1 MSAASLLAPRRVFVA
16 LSLVG
21 AGGLGVIALLGR
33 TSSGWREPAL
43 PAAIA
48 TVAAIGLSALL
59 ARTWSD
65 DRYVRLQTA
74 LLVALSALTAPI
86 AWFFGASSAFA
97 GVLALLLV
105 LVGLLGGGPV
115 EAPRSAIGSWLVYA
129 TIALSQATV
138 ATLGLAGVLPDESL
152 QPLMPPG
159 HALWEH
165 ALSNAMLQGVYVA
178 AFVAGRVFRRRYA
191 GVATELAA
199 ALRTAA
205 VRGALV
211 EEAREGMQQA
221 LAAGRRGL
229 FSGQTLGTYV
239 VGELIGRGG
248 HGEVYE
254 GRDTRDGRN
263 VAIKVLRGDRLSA
276 TGEVQRFLAEGE
288 AARRVSSPY
297 VPEIFHAAGLEA
309 AVPFIAM
316 ERLVGPDLHTKGQL
330 ARPELVELVEHA
342 TAALDA
348 VHASGQLHGDVH
360 PLNLIATPSGWKLI
374 DFGAS
379 AAPEQGGLP
388 RYAAPEKRDR
398 GAVPSKQSD
407 LYELAACLYLAV
419 TGRAPFADLTDE
431 PLARAVVHE
440 APVDPRQLATVSDDV
455 AAVLAL
461 ALSKRP
467 EKRPASAT
475 ELRQWFVAAL
485 DDNLAPELRERAR
498 ALPWSEPRTQAAPR
512 TSLAT
517 IEPPEPSVSI
527 ESAPAPSAP
536 SQPTIADEHRAAAWK
551 QAYLDRV
558 RRQRILVLGLCVSG
572 AGLLALITT
581 SPTAMWFSLACIA
594 AMALALV
601 VLPVAASATWTLISV
616 LSVGPAFAVGLHSGF
631 AAIVALVVFLGG
643 LFDPRDPQGSWW
655 KAHSS
660 TIAIVGVHTAAF
672 AAMTLGLVPDAGN
685 MPVRY
690 VHAPPGAGLL
700 LHGAVIA
707 TYIAS
712 HVSAMTI
719 HARYD
724 ALVRR
729 NELATRAAIQ
739 QEALLA
745 TARAEL
751 ERVAAGDVGGV
762 LTNARIGSYH
772 VGRLL
777 GRGGMGEVYEVT
789 RDNQRYALK
798 VIRGDRLSSATSARR
813 FAREATTLQRV
824 DSPYVARVIE
834 IGSDP
839 TLPFIVMELVEG
851 STLGEV
857 LRAHGALAPSTVR
870 DLIRD
875 LSRGLEDVHR
885 AGVVHRD
892 IKPGNIVR
900 ATRGGAHR
908 WMLIDFGIAR
918 LLDTPTESTGNT
930 LLGTPAFMA
939 PELVAGQS
947 ADVRTDTFALGVVAY
962 RALTGRSTWTI
973 PEALA
978 PRRVE
983 PRDPCADSTV
993 SADVG
998 LVLRIALAP
1007 DPQER
1012 FATAAEL
1019 AAAFDAAFEGTLD
1032 ERTRRR
1038 AESLL
1043 AAHPWRT

>member
-1 MSAASLLAPRRVFVA
+1 VFLT

-33 TSSGWREPAL
+33 TSSGWRAPSL

-48 TVAAIGLSALL
+48 LVLAIGLSALL
-59 ARTWSD
+59 ARTWND
-65 DRYVRLQTA
+65 ERYTWLQTA
-74 LLVALSALTAPI
+74 LLVVLSALTGPI
-86 AWFFGASSAFA
+86 AWFFGASSGFA

-115 EAPRSAIGSWLVYA
+115 EAPRSALGAWLVYA

-152 QPLMPPG
+152 QSLMPPG

-165 ALSNAMLQGVYVA
+165 AISNAMVQGVYVA
-178 AFVAGRVFRRRYA
+178 AFVTGRVFRRRYA
-191 GVATELAA
+191 RVATELAA
-199 ALRTAA
+199 SLRTAA
-205 VRGALV
+205 TRGALV

-254 GRDTRDGRN
+254 GRDTRDDRN

-288 AARRVSSPY
+288 AARRVDSPH
-297 VPEIFHAAGLEA
+297 VPHVFHAAGLEA

-316 ERLVGPDLHTKGQL
+316 ERLVGADLQTKGL
-330 ARPELVELVEHA
+330 LSRSELVELIEHA
-342 TAALDA
+342 TAALEA

-360 PLNLIATPSGWKLI
+360 PLNLIATASGWKLI

-388 RYAAPEKRDR
+388 RYAAPEKRTS
-398 GAVPSKQSD
+398 GVPSRQSD
-407 LYELAACLYLAV
+407 LYELAACLYLAIC
-419 TGRAPFADLTDE
+419 GRAPFADLTDE

-440 APVDPRQLATVSDDV
+440 APVDPRRLATVSDDV
-455 AAVLAL
+455 ATVLAL
-461 ALSKRP
+461 GLSKRP
-467 EKRPASAT
+467 EDRPADAS
-475 ELRQWFVAAL
+475 ELRRWFLAAL
-485 DDNLAPELRERAR
+485 DDSLAPELRDRAR
-498 ALPWSEPRTQAAPR
+498 ARPWSEPSTQVAPR
-512 TSLAT
+512 SSLAT
-517 IEPPEPSVSI
+517 IDAPAEPSVSI
-527 ESAPAPSAP
+527 ETPAASHAPSA
-536 SQPTIADEHRAAAWK
+536 PTIADEHRAAAWK

-558 RRQRILVLGLCVSG
+558 KRQRMLVLILCASG
-572 AGLLALITT
+572 AGLLAKITT
-581 SPTAMWFSLACIA
+581 SPEAMWFALACIS
-594 AMALALV
+594 AMAVSLF
-601 VLPVAASATWTLISV
+601 VLPTASTVTWTLISV
-616 LSVGPAFAVGLHSGF
+616 LSVGPAVAIGLHSAF

-643 LFDPRDPQGSWW
+643 LFDPPQGSWW
-655 KAHSS
+655 RAHST
-660 TIAIVGVHTAAF
+660 TIAVVVAHTLAF
-672 AAMTLGLVPDAGN
+672 LAITLGLVPDIGN
-685 MPVRY
+685 LPVRY
-690 VHAPPGAGLL
+690 PLAPPGAGIL
-700 LHGAVIA
+700 LHSAVIA

-712 HVSAMTI
+712 HISAITI

-729 NELATRAAIQ
+729 NEMATRAAIQ

-789 RDNQRYALK
+789 RGSQRYALK

-824 DSPYVARVIE
+824 ESPYVARVIE

-839 TLPFIVMELVEG
+839 TLPFIVMELVDG
-851 STLGEV
+851 STLSEV
-857 LRAHGALAPSTVR
+857 LRAHGALAPAQVR
-870 DLIRD
+870 GLIRD

-900 ATRGGAHR
+900 TTRGDVHR

-939 PELVAGQS
+939 PELVAGRS

-993 SADVG
+993 STELG

-1007 DPQER
+1007 DSVDR
-1012 FATAAEL
+1012 FASASEL
-1019 AAAFDAAFEGTLD
+1019 AAAFDAAFDGNLD
-1032 ERTRRR
+1032 ERTRQR
-1038 AESLL
+1038 AENLL
-1043 AAHPWRT
+1043 DAHPWRS